1 MSHAEEA
8 EVREPEAL
16 DGIGEK
22 PLGHRLWTYT
32 RLSGPGWLQSAIT
45 LGGGSLASS
54 LFLGMLAGFSLMWL
68 QPVAMILGI
77 VMLSAIGYVA
87 LSTGRRPF
95 AAINEHV
102 NPVLGWGWA
111 LATAAANIV
120 WCLPQFSLGVASA
133 RLNLFPKVIGPAVM
147 PEGQSKA
154 IAAAVILGVCI
165 FIIWFYDRGG
175 RGIKIFEGIL
185 KVMVGI
191 IILCFFGVVV
201 KMTTAG
207 ALDWGAIFSGCVPRI
222 SMFTSPAPTFDALLA
237 QTGAFADFW
246 KDKIVYMQ
254 RDVMISAAATAVGI
268 NMTFLLPYSMLAKGW
283 RRNARGLAIFDLST
297 GLFIPF
303 ILATGCVVIA
313 AASQF
318 HAQYHPGLLGEP
330 YKMRAKDGTVTVQ
343 NVAEGQEVDEATLRE
358 LPAPGGGLVG
368 KYNGIANGR
377 VVLQLGAREFARL
390 GKAEQEEMLGG
401 LSPDDERAK
410 TKLMD
415 AYAKLGKEPFGKL
428 GDAEIAKERE
438 ALPVADKRIAATL
451 IKRSA
456 FDLAASLQPLTG
468 DVFSHYI
475 FGIGVVGMAV
485 SSIIILMLISG
496 FVVCEMLGV
505 PPTGNAHRIACLLPA
520 VGVLGPFIWTGKAAF
535 WLAVPT
541 SVFGM
546 VLAPIAYWTFFCM
559 MNSRNLLGDKMPT
572 GGSRVVWNVLMLIA
586 CLWVSVGAVYS
597 IWTKTKYY
605 GMAGLGG
612 FLVLA
617 LVVHF
622 LRQPKPMSEVDE
634 DEM

>member
-1 MSHAEEA
+1 VSHAEEA

-16 DGIGEK
+16 DGIMEK
-22 PLGHRLWTYT
+22 PLGARLWTYT

-111 LATAAANIV
+111 LATAMANIV

-133 RLNLFPKVIGPAVM
+133 RLNLFPKVLGPAAM

-154 IAAAVILGVCI
+154 IAAAAILGVCI

-201 KMTTAG
+201 KMTAAG
-207 ALDWGAIFSGCVPRI
+207 ALDWGSILSGLVPNPK
-222 SMFTSPAPTFDALLA
+222 MFVAPATTFGDLLA

-283 RRNARGLAIFDLST
+283 RKNARGLAIFDLST

-330 YKMRAKDGTVTVQ
+330 YKMRAKDGTVTVV
-343 NVAEGQEVDEATLRE
+343 NVPDGENVDESKLKE
-358 LPAPGGGLVG
+358 LPAPSGGLTG
-368 KYNGIANGR
+368 KYNALR
-377 VVLQLGAREFARL
+377 DARL
-390 GKAEQEEMLGG
+390 KADIGATTFAEL
-401 LSPDDERAK
+401 AK
-410 TKLMD
+410 D
-415 AYAKLGKEPFGKL
+415 KETLEK
-428 GDAEIAKERE
+428 ARE
-438 ALPVADKRIAATL
+438 ALPVGDRQIAATL

-468 DVFSHYI
+468 DVFSHYV
-475 FGIGVVGMAV
+475 FGIGVIGMAV

-496 FVVCEMLGV
+496 FVVCEMLGL
-505 PPTGNAHRIACLLPA
+505 PPKGNAHRLACLLPA
-520 VGVLGPFIWTGKAAF
+520 IGVLGPFIWTGKAAF

-559 MNSRNLLGDKMPT
+559 MNSRALLGDKMPT
-572 GGSRVVWNVLMLIA
+572 GGSRVAWNVLMLIA
-586 CLWVSVGAVYS
+586 CLSVSVGAVYS